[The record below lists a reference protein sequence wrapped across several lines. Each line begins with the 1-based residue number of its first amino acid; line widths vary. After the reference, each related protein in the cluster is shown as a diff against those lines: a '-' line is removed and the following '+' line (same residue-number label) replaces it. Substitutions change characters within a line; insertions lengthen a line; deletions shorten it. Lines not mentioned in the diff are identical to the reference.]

1 MEALVIYLFL
11 AAFVFASAALS
22 WWIGYSMGYEEGAVH
37 SVGDLENMNEPS
49 TTTDPTSSVV
59 SLP

>member
-1 MEALVIYLFL
+1 
-11 AAFVFASAALS
+11 
-22 WWIGYSMGYEEGAVH
+22 MGYEEGAVP

>member
-22 WWIGYSMGYEEGAVH
+22 WWIGY
-37 SVGDLENMNEPS
+37 
-49 TTTDPTSSVV
+49 
-59 SLP
+59 